1 MKKFNW
7 YKLSA
12 NAIMAKA
19 AFQVKAVFW
28 GRIGSWCVSW
38 SSKPVLGA
46 GASWVSS
53 ILTRLRQKKQS
64 NNLLYPCCRFH
75 AAAVFVYTVYRVY
88 CLSGTCRVM
97 SVRNCICSPGR
108 DNGYWP
114 YRIHCIRQPV
124 SRAGNSDGGKEGGAW
139 ISSVMS
145 D

>member
-19 AFQVKAVFW
+19 AFQVKAVFG

-53 ILTRLRQKKQS
+53 ILTRLRRKKQS
-64 NNLLYPCCRFH
+64 NHLLHPCCRFH

-88 CLSGTCRVM
+88 CQSCILFIAYTVRYDCGLSCKR
-97 SVRNCICSPGR
+97 
-108 DNGYWP
+108 
-114 YRIHCIRQPV
+114 
-124 SRAGNSDGGKEGGAW
+124 
-139 ISSVMS
+139 SVMTMVFRVYCQS
-145 D
+145 CILFIRNLPGDVRQEPYMQSRP